1 MTRRITAAFDVDGT
15 LIDENDEPRQ
25 DIISVLRALMPYCDI
40 VVWSGSGISYAKMQ
54 GRRIFLPRGIIY
66 WDKAGHA
73 DISFD
78 DQDIT
83 LGTVNINVTRREDDD

>member
-40 VVWSGSGISYAKMQ
+40 VVWSGSRNQ
-54 GRRIFLPRGIIY
+54 L
-66 WDKAGHA
+66 
-73 DISFD
+73 
-78 DQDIT
+78 
-83 LGTVNINVTRREDDD
+83 REDAGQAHLPAPGDHLLG

>member
-1 MTRRITAAFDVDGT
+1 
-15 LIDENDEPRQ
+15 
-25 DIISVLRALMPYCDI
+25 
-40 VVWSGSGISYAKMQ
+40 MQ